1 MRVVVVGGGISGLS
15 AALML
20 SRHHDVTL
28 FDDNEWLGGHTHTV
42 DVQEN
47 DKIVAVDTGFIV
59 FNDRTYPNFL
69 ELLSRLGVD
78 RQDSDMSFSVRCDAT
93 GLEYNGSTLGTLFA
107 RPANA
112 LSPRFLR
119 MLRDIVSFNKRVIR
133 DVDEGNLDDSVT
145 LGQYIA
151 ERGYGQWLSSK
162 YIGPMVAAIWSSS
175 VSQALTM
182 PVSFFGNF
190 FVNHGLLEIS
200 NRPQWYVVPGGSR
213 SYVEKIEARMGD
225 RIRKNVAV
233 TSVRRSADEVEVT
246 TANGEVV
253 TADHVVM
260 ATHTDQALALLDDPS
275 RVEREILGD
284 MLYQDNHVVLHTD
297 ISVLPKRKLAWASWN
312 YLVHEDAGFEH
323 EATQLTYNMNML
335 QSLDCEQTYCV
346 TLNPPAGM
354 IASERIVEEFNYSH
368 PLFSEASVAA
378 AARIDE
384 ISGHNRTSYC
394 GAFWRNGFHEDG
406 LVSAINAV
414 APLGASLAD
423 V

>member
-42 DVQEN
+42 DVEEN
-47 DKIVAVDTGFIV
+47 GRQIPVDTGFIV

-69 ELLSRLGVD
+69 EFLSRLGVGK
-78 RQDSDMSFSVRCDAT
+78 QNSDMSFSVRCDAT

-119 MLRDIVSFNKRVIR
+119 MLRDIVSFNKRVIS
-133 DVDEGNLDDSVT
+133 DVHAGALDDHTT
-145 LGQYIA
+145 LAQYI
-151 ERGYGQWLSSK
+151 EGKGYGQWLSSK

-175 VSQALTM
+175 VAQALKM

-190 FVNHGLLEIS
+190 FVNHGLLEIT

-213 SYVEKIEARMGD
+213 TYVEKIAAQLGD
-225 RIRKNVAV
+225 RIRCNEKVTAV
-233 TSVRRSADEVEVT
+233 KRTGSEIEVT
-246 TANGEVV
+246 TVNGDVT
-253 TADHVVM
+253 TADHVVL
-260 ATHTDQALALLDDPS
+260 ATHTDQALALLEDPTD
-275 RVEREILGD
+275 VEREILGD
-284 MLYQDNHVVLHTD
+284 MPYQANHVVLHTD
-297 ISVLPKRKLAWASWN
+297 ATVLPKRKRAWASWN
-312 YLVHEDAGFEH
+312 YLVHETDGFQT
-323 EATQLTYNMNML
+323 EATQLSYNMNIL
-335 QSLDCEQTYCV
+335 QSLESEKTYCV
-346 TLNPPAGM
+346 TLNPPEGM
-354 IASERIVEEFNYSH
+354 IASSHVIDEFSYSH
-368 PLFSEASVAA
+368 PVYNNASVAA
-378 AARIDE
+378 AKRIDE
-384 ISGHNRTSYC
+384 ISGHNRTSFC

-406 LVSAINAV
+406 LVSAMNAV
-414 APLGASLAD
+414 APLGASLND